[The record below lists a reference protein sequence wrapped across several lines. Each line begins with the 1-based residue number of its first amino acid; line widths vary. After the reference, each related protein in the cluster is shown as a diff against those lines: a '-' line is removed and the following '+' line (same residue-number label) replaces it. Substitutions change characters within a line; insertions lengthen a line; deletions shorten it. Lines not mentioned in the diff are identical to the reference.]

1 MQPPRRKG
9 RLTLTKVMLWIYA
22 LTALVILVGVLLM
35 PDLGSHVPAD
45 RFQAGSTVRNIVSA
59 LKSYQTDYGHF
70 PEIGKPRADGKFV
83 VYVGDPACKMS
94 ESTNGAL
101 FDVLRAIPRGPNANH
116 ALNRR
121 QQKYFEMPVA
131 KDPKHPR
138 DGFADGPEFSAKDQG
153 CLFDP
158 WGAQYCIVFTTD
170 GSGELDLGAVYADLA
185 GPEHR
190 VRSGAAAFSL
200 GKDGIVGGKKYPGL
214 LREPSSTSAPDDIVS
229 WQ

>member
-1 MQPPRRKG
+1 
-9 RLTLTKVMLWIYA
+9 MLWIYA
-22 LTALVILVGVLLM
+22 VTGFVMLIGVLLM
-35 PDLGSHVPAD
+35 TFFPPSMGPHDLPDRAEASV
-45 RFQAGSTVRNIVSA
+45 TVRAIVSA
-59 LKSYQTDYGHF
+59 LKSYQNDYGCF
-70 PEIGKPRADGKFV
+70 PRIGKPRADGKFA

-116 ALNRR
+116 ALNPRK
-121 QQKYFEMPVA
+121 QKYFEMRVA
-131 KDPKHPR
+131 KDPKNPR

-170 GSGELDLGAVYADLA
+170 GSGELDVSAVYSDLA
-185 GPEHR
+185 GPEKKLR
-190 VRSGAAAFSL
+190 VPVAAFSL
-200 GKDGIVGGKKYPGL
+200 GKDGIVGSKKYPGL
-214 LREPSSTSAPDDIVS
+214 FREPESSSPPDDIVS